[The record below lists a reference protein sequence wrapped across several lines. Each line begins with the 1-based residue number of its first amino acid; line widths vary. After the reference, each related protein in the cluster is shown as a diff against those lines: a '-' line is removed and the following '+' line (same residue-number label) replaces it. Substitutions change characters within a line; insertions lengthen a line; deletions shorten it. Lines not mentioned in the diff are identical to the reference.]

1 MLDNKYLCE
10 LPIVFQSEM
19 GNNLEN
25 LGIDTNN
32 LEDEITPGVIDLADI
47 AEFNPSTEENQI
59 CLRLYSGTSFIID
72 IPYERFKKYYEETTG
87 KAILIYAPIRSDK

>member
-10 LPIVFQSEM
+10 LPIVFQSEL

-25 LGIDTNN
+25 LGIDTKNVD
-32 LEDEITPGVIDLADI
+32 DETTPGVIDLAEV

-59 CLRLYSGTSFIID
+59 CLRLYCGISFIID
-72 IPYERFKKYYEETTG
+72 IPYEQFKKFYEETIG
-87 KAILIYAPIRSDK
+87 KPILIYASIRSDK